1 MELKK
6 KAEDLLEKQLQLL
19 NQEDLPPVTVDNACK
34 IIEAVSTMQLQLLNQ
49 EDLPPVTV
57 DNACK
62 IIEAVSTMLLRISA
76 AGNDA
81 G

>member
-6 KAEDLLEKQLQLL
+6 KAEDLLEQ
-19 NQEDLPPVTVDNACK
+19 
-34 IIEAVSTMQLQLLNQ
+34 QLQLLNQ

-81 G
+81 V

>member
-1 MELKK
+1 MEWAGVQRGREVKGVELKK

-34 IIEAVSTMQLQLLNQ
+34 IIEAVSTMLL
-49 EDLPPVTV
+49 
-57 DNACK
+57 
-62 IIEAVSTMLLRISA
+62 SISA

-81 G
+81 V

>member
-19 NQEDLPPVTVDNACK
+19 NQEDLPPVTAYNACK
-34 IIEAVSTMQLQLLNQ
+34 IIEAVST
-49 EDLPPVTV
+49 
-57 DNACK
+57 
-62 IIEAVSTMLLRISA
+62 ILLRISE

-81 G
+81 V

>member
-19 NQEDLPPVTVDNACK
+19 NQEDLPT
-34 IIEAVSTMQLQLLNQ
+34 
-49 EDLPPVTV
+49 VTV

-62 IIEAVSTMLLRISA
+62 IIEAVSTMLLSISA
-76 AGNDA
+76 AGNYEV
-81 G
+81 

>member
-34 IIEAVSTMQLQLLNQ
+34 IIEAVS
-49 EDLPPVTV
+49 
-57 DNACK
+57 A
-62 IIEAVSTMLLRISA
+62 MLLSISA
-76 AGNDA
+76 AGNYEV
-81 G
+81 

>member
-34 IIEAVSTMQLQLLNQ
+34 IIEAVSTMLL
-49 EDLPPVTV
+49 
-57 DNACK
+57 
-62 IIEAVSTMLLRISA
+62 SISA

>member
-34 IIEAVSTMQLQLLNQ
+34 IIEAVSTM
-49 EDLPPVTV
+49 
-57 DNACK
+57 
-62 IIEAVSTMLLRISA
+62 LLRISA
-76 AGNDA
+76 AGNYA
-81 G
+81 V